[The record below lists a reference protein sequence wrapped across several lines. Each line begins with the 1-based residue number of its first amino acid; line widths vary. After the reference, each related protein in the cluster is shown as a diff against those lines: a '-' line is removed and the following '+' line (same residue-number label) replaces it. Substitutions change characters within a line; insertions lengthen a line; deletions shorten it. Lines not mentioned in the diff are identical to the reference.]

1 MMCAWKQLLSVLP
14 PRLRPEV
21 DRLGKNALQELR
33 LRLGMPPELV
43 LSGESR
49 WLGCCVSREDLNY
62 CINAASRYSPWA
74 AATTAQG
81 YLTAPGGHRIGLC
94 GEVVCKDGV
103 VTGIREISSLCIR
116 VARDFP
122 GIAKRAADA
131 PGSILI
137 LGAPGWGKTTLLRDL
152 IRQIGEKQCVS
163 VVDERGELFPEGLER
178 GKKTDVLTGCPK
190 SPGIDMV
197 LRTMGPDCIAVDEIT
212 AEADARAL
220 LRAANCGDFTAGQVL
235 PGGEGGAM
243 SYRWFGAALVI
254 AGCGGFGFSIASGY
268 KREEGILRQLLR
280 ALNYMEWELQY
291 RLTPLPE
298 LCRQAGKE
306 TRGTLREVFFNL
318 ARELEWQTSPDAA
331 SCMTAALKRSHELPR
346 RVRGIMKQLG
356 HTLGRFDLP
365 GQKHGLE
372 EVKEACRMELEALG
386 KNRETR
392 LRSYGTLGLCA
403 GAALAILFL

>member
-1 MMCAWKQLLSVLP
+1 
-14 PRLRPEV
+14 
-21 DRLGKNALQELR
+21 
-33 LRLGMPPELV
+33 
-43 LSGESR
+43 
-49 WLGCCVSREDLNY
+49 
-62 CINAASRYSPWA
+62 
-74 AATTAQG
+74 
-81 YLTAPGGHRIGLC
+81 
-94 GEVVCKDGV
+94 
-103 VTGIREISSLCIR
+103 
-116 VARDFP
+116 
-122 GIAKRAADA
+122 
-131 PGSILI
+131 
-137 LGAPGWGKTTLLRDL
+137 
-152 IRQIGEKQCVS
+152 
-163 VVDERGELFPEGLER
+163 
-178 GKKTDVLTGCPK
+178 
-190 SPGIDMV
+190 
-197 LRTMGPDCIAVDEIT
+197 
-212 AEADARAL
+212 
-220 LRAANCGDFTAGQVL
+220 
-235 PGGEGGAM
+235 M

-280 ALNYMEWELQY
+280 VLNYMEWKLQY

-346 RVRGIMKQLG
+346 RVRAIMKQLG

-365 GQKHGLE
+365 GQKQGLE

>member
-1 MMCAWKQLLSVLP
+1 
-14 PRLRPEV
+14 
-21 DRLGKNALQELR
+21 
-33 LRLGMPPELV
+33 
-43 LSGESR
+43 
-49 WLGCCVSREDLNY
+49 
-62 CINAASRYSPWA
+62 
-74 AATTAQG
+74 
-81 YLTAPGGHRIGLC
+81 
-94 GEVVCKDGV
+94 
-103 VTGIREISSLCIR
+103 
-116 VARDFP
+116 
-122 GIAKRAADA
+122 
-131 PGSILI
+131 
-137 LGAPGWGKTTLLRDL
+137 
-152 IRQIGEKQCVS
+152 
-163 VVDERGELFPEGLER
+163 
-178 GKKTDVLTGCPK
+178 
-190 SPGIDMV
+190 
-197 LRTMGPDCIAVDEIT
+197 
-212 AEADARAL
+212 
-220 LRAANCGDFTAGQVL
+220 
-235 PGGEGGAM
+235 M

-280 ALNYMEWELQY
+280 VLNYMEWELQY

-346 RVRGIMKQLG
+346 RIRGIMKQLG

-365 GQKHGLE
+365 GQKQGLE

-403 GAALAILFL
+403 GAALAIARLASMLGYLVDLWSTSREYADGGDWPIVWESAGIWLRHDWPYYLFYLVLIVGGLLLARQLKKRGEA